1 MLRKM
6 IAGLALAALMVSP
19 VAAQT
24 VDEIVAKNIEAK
36 GGAEKIKAVK
46 SVRTTGKMVMGST
59 GMEAPFVLLEKRP
72 KQTRMEFT
80 LQGMTGIQAFDG
92 KSAWMVMPF
101 MGKKDPEIMP
111 AEETKVMEEQSD
123 MDGPLVDWKA
133 KGHKVELI
141 GKEQVEGADAYKI
154 KVTMKSGQIRYLYLD
169 TESKLEIKS
178 EIKRTVRGTEVE
190 GETLFGD
197 YKDEGGLMMAH
208 TIENGIKG
216 SPQRQKMVLEK
227 IELNADLPDSLFAL
241 PAGAKPAVAT
251 PKADA
256 AKSAKDSAKAD
267 AAKKDAPKKKP

>member
-1 MLRKM
+1 MNVNN
-6 IAGLALAALMVSP
+6 ASAALD
-19 VAAQT
+19 AQ
-24 VDEIVAKNIEAK
+24 
-36 GGAEKIKAVK
+36 
-46 SVRTTGKMVMGST
+46 
-59 GMEAPFVLLEKRP
+59 
-72 KQTRMEFT
+72 
-80 LQGMTGIQAFDG
+80 
-92 KSAWMVMPF
+92 
-101 MGKKDPEIMP
+101 
-111 AEETKVMEEQSD
+111 
-123 MDGPLVDWKA
+123 
-133 KGHKVELI
+133 VELI